1 MDMTPEEV
9 KLLENYRAGR
19 PILCNFNIG
28 LGVKV
33 DATDETNA
41 KIEVDPRPQY
51 RKDWHALEQ
60 TMRSTIRNW
69 QSILAR
75 PTTQGD

>member
-1 MDMTPEEV
+1 MAMTTDEV

-19 PILCNFNIG
+19 PILCNFHIG
-28 LGVKV
+28 LGVKGDV
-33 DATDETNA
+33 TDDSNA
-41 KIEVDPRPQY
+41 KIEVDPGPPYQ
-51 RKDWHALEQ
+51 KGWHALEQ